1 MTKLATSIDENSA
14 ESWANHAALLQQIE
28 AVSLSADTIMKGG
41 PERSRKRHTDRG
53 KLLPRDRIT
62 ALLDPGTPF
71 LEIGLFAA
79 YNVYDEDIPS
89 AGIIAGVGQVEG
101 RTCMVLCNDATV
113 KGGTYYALTVKKH
126 LRAQEIADINHLPC
140 LYLVDSG
147 GANLPNQDEV
157 FADRDHF
164 GRIFYNQ
171 ARMSAKGIPQIAVV
185 MGSCTAGGAYVPAMS
200 DQTIIVREQG
210 TIFLAGPPLVKE
222 ATGEAKFGFPA
233 GPKGLKHRFFQGY
246 LYPSYTNGVVR
257 SFASDEAVT
266 AWEKMRELW
275 AVTNPASTNFSF
287 LQEQLLSGDAW
298 IAFDHTSRLAGAFN
312 ERPDDFIAFP
322 APAGPTGRGF
332 MPVIAGVA
340 IPRTAPDMDAA
351 KALVAYM
358 LKPETQ
364 IATLR
369 ATNFFP
375 VVDVTLPG
383 DMPPAVKAAGDAVA
397 KMSGSADANPGL
409 LPAGLGDKGGDF
421 NRVFVDSFERIV
433 LAGQDIRM
441 VLDEQKETLRA
452 IMDATGAPCWAPDA
466 PSTGAC
472 PVE

>member
-1 MTKLATSIDENSA
+1 MSLFTKLSGAASGV
-14 ESWANHAALLQQIE
+14 ALL
-28 AVSLSADTIMKGG
+28 LSASIAQADVLFWSTQAKPVEEAQAMRENVLAGAGDVDYQPNDGG
-41 PERSRKRHTDRG
+41 PWLTRLNAELQAGTGTIGVLGALHGDFSAMNPDDLVDLGDLGAMSASDTFNSLAKLGTDSMQYIPWMQASYIMAAN
-53 KLLPRDRIT
+53 KEALQYLPDG
-62 ALLDPGTPF
+62 A
-71 LEIGLFAA
+71 
-79 YNVYDEDIPS
+79 DI
-89 AGIIAGVGQVEG
+89 
-101 RTCMVLCNDATV
+101 D
-113 KGGTYYALTVKKH
+113 ALTYDQ
-126 LRAQEIADINHLPC
+126 LIAW
-140 LYLVDSG
+140 
-147 GANLPNQDEV
+147 GAN
-157 FADRDHF
+157 
-164 GRIFYNQ
+164 
-171 ARMSAKGIPQIAVV
+171 V
-185 MGSCTAGGAYVPAMS
+185 M
-200 DQTIIVREQG
+200 
-210 TIFLAGPPLVKE
+210 E

-298 IAFDHTSRLAGAFN
+298 IVFDHTSRLANAFN
-312 ERPDDFIAFP
+312 ERPDDFVAFP

-332 MPVIAGVA
+332 MPVLAGVA

-351 KALVAYM
+351 KALVQHM

-369 ATNFFP
+369 TTNFFP
-375 VVDVTLPG
+375 VVDVALP
-383 DMPPAVKAAGDAVA
+383 DDLPPAVKAAGDAVA

-409 LPAGLGDKGGDF
+409 LPAGLGSKGGEF
-421 NRVFVDSFERIV
+421 SQLYTETFERIV

-441 VLDEQKETLRA
+441 VLDEHKPRLQA
-452 IMDATGAPCWAPDA
+452 IMDESGAPCWAPDA
-466 PSTGAC
+466 ASDGPC